1 MDTIQ
6 NPALIGGM
14 FILVGVLGIVPFARL
29 AQVFDYPDIL
39 RQPTGDILRKYQT
52 GGLSLT
58 LTWFAF
64 ALFAVPLLV
73 LAVLLQDAFASLD
86 VDRTYLEV
94 MTVLG
99 VVGAVFNLVG
109 LMRWVFLVP
118 LLARKYVDPDTSP
131 AVRSAV
137 EVVFEGFHTYLGV
150 TIGEFLGFG
159 FLGVWGIMLGIA
171 FLETD
176 VVSPLFGVAA
186 IIFAGG
192 IIVGDFEFAG
202 WKPAGVVAAISSSLF
217 LILMIV
223 LGVVFIIG

>member
-1 MDTIQ
+1 METIQ
-6 NPALIGGM
+6 NPAFIGVM
-14 FILVGVLGIVPFARL
+14 FILVGLLGLVPFARL

-39 RQPTGDILRKYQT
+39 RQPTGDILRKYHA
-52 GGLSLT
+52 GGISLT

-64 ALFAVPLLV
+64 AVFAFPLVV
-73 LAVLLQDAFASLD
+73 LAVLLQDAFAGLD
-86 VDRTYLEV
+86 VDQTYLAV
-94 MTVLG
+94 MTIFG

-118 LLARKYVDPDTSP
+118 LLARKYVDPETSP
-131 AVRSAV
+131 AVRGAV
-137 EVVFEGFHTYLGV
+137 EIVFEGFHTYLGV

-171 FLETD
+171 FLQTD
-176 VVSPLFGVAA
+176 IVSPLFGIAA
-186 IIFAGG
+186 ILFAGG

-202 WKPAGVVAAISSSLF
+202 WKPAGIVAAISSSLF

-223 LGVVFIIG
+223 LGVLFIIG